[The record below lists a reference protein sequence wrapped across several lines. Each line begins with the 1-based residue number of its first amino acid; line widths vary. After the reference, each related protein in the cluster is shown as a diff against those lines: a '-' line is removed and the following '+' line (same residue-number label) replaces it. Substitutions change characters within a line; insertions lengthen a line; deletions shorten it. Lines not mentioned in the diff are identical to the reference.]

1 MTKRKNEYG
10 IKSLIMCPF
19 VTIVHPATQ
28 ARLQLKAVVEFFPGD
43 YLPEFVEVQNAIRQ
57 AMGSQTMQVE
67 EAADKLVE
75 IFNEYKPDG
84 LKVRIDAINNSAFFS
99 VAVTAETGF
108 IGAGSED
115 AEGAKEKKPP
125 RDSGKKAKR
134 KKEEDEGPED
144 DEE

>member
-1 MTKRKNEYG
+1 MTKRNNEYG

-28 ARLQLKAVVEFFPGD
+28 AKLQLKAVVEFFPGD

-57 AMGSQTMQVE
+57 TMGNQKMQIE
-67 EAADKLVE
+67 EAADKLVG

-84 LKVRIDAINNSAFFS
+84 LKVRIDVINNNAFFS

-115 AEGAKEKKPP
+115 AEGAKEKKT
-125 RDSGKKAKR
+125 AKR
-134 KKEEDEGPED
+134 FWQKSET
-144 DEE
+144 